1 MQKKPRELT
10 EDEIKAY
17 FVRGRSSLRQSQHD
31 GPKLI
36 QVREKLSAEVQ
47 LRQKVE
53 IEAAKARL
61 SAKQALE
68 QQANEIEALR
78 AELAQ
83 VKARNSQL
91 ETVQRQQ
98 KDAIVSAV
106 LAMLMLVS
114 DDGDSSPPAAPAQSQ
129 PVDADFVPYALLPA
143 PAQGRERKLSPQFEA
158 IRQTWNTRVF
168 DVGRRA
174 YEEAI

>member
-36 QVREKLSAEVQ
+36 QVREKLSEEVQ
-47 LRQKVE
+47 LRQKIE
-53 IEAAKARL
+53 IEAAKQRL
-61 SAKQALE
+61 AAQ
-68 QQANEIEALR
+68 NEIEALR

-114 DDGDSSPPAAPAQSQ
+114 DDGDSSPPAAPSQSQ